1 MDISRKEAV
10 DDSNTEI
17 ASSQSSMQVT
27 NENGDV
33 FLPKRLT
40 LTFRDVTVRV
50 TAPVDA
56 LGETVW
62 SEMNPRRVLNL
73 FRKGK
78 PKRVRQH
85 PTIKKKRCKNYRTSE
100 R

>member
-33 FLPKRLT
+33 FLPKRPT
-40 LTFRDVTVRV
+40 LTFLEVTGRV
-50 TAPVDA
+50 TAPVDV

-62 SEMNPRRVLNL
+62 SEINPRKVLNFL
-73 FRKGK
+73 KKGK
-78 PKRVRQH
+78 PKRVKKH
-85 PTIKKKRCKNYRTSE
+85 PTKKKKRCKNYRTSE